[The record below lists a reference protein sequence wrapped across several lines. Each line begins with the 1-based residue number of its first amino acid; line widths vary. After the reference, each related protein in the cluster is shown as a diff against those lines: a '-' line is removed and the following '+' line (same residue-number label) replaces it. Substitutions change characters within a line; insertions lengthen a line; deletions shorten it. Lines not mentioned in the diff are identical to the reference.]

1 MDEKERHTLVRS
13 IIYYE
18 YLQATSPQEIHRK
31 INQFLG
37 AESVSLRT
45 VYLRLQLHREG
56 TVQIFD
62 KHRSGREP
70 IEGLSDQILNLMN
83 EDPYLSVHAMAQI
96 LMHDDKTIKLCL
108 INELDMKKVN
118 FKYVPYQ
125 LNSFQKAERVR
136 IARLMLKKLEN
147 KDSKALSNIVTLDET
162 WIYFQNY
169 RSSMWVDA
177 KAERPQRPKLTIGSK
192 KCMITVAWNY
202 KGVISITFLPKGE
215 HFSRAFFFDT
225 VIQDIVNVFSEK
237 RPTMG
242 VKGIT
247 IHMDNARPHLITEK
261 LENIGMKRMPHPP
274 YSPDIAP
281 SDFFLFGI
289 MKRSIEGKEFKT
301 EEEIVEWVR
310 HFLVTFPKYH
320 FQEAYHEWTRRLH
333 WVIDH
338 KGEYVP

>member
-1 MDEKERHTLVRS
+1 MDEKEKHTLVRS

-18 YLQATSPQEIHRK
+18 YLQAASPQEIYRK

-96 LMHDDKTIKLCL
+96 LMHDDKTIKSCL
-108 INELDMKKVN
+108 INELDMKKVK

-192 KCMITVAWNY
+192 KCMITVA
-202 KGVISITFLPKGE
+202 
-215 HFSRAFFFDT
+215 
-225 VIQDIVNVFSEK
+225 
-237 RPTMG
+237 
-242 VKGIT
+242 
-247 IHMDNARPHLITEK
+247 
-261 LENIGMKRMPHPP
+261 
-274 YSPDIAP
+274 
-281 SDFFLFGI
+281 
-289 MKRSIEGKEFKT
+289 
-301 EEEIVEWVR
+301 
-310 HFLVTFPKYH
+310 
-320 FQEAYHEWTRRLH
+320 
-333 WVIDH
+333 
-338 KGEYVP
+338 